1 MRFINYATF
10 ADDQRKLG
18 DLQPAHASY
27 LASLLAEGKLAAAGS
42 FSDGTGELQVY
53 ELDSAE
59 TARAVVA
66 ADPLEAGGAVAG
78 SELKPWDVIMAGD
91 GLGPVQRETHYHRAE
106 VDGID
111 VFYRAAG
118 PPDAPVLLL
127 LHGFPTS
134 SRMFRDLIPRLSDAY
149 RVIAPD
155 YPGFGHSGVPDRVD
169 FGYTFDHLADVI
181 DKLLGQLQV
190 GQFAIYVMDF
200 GGPVGFRLALRHP
213 ARLTAIIAQN
223 APLYPEEPRGWWE
236 TIGQYWADGS
246 AEHRDAVRASLE
258 LDSLRRQY
266 LYGVTDPSRVD
277 PDNWVIDKA
286 LIDRPGVDE
295 IMLDLLYDIR
305 NNVPVF
311 EAMQQFIRERRPPTL
326 VATGANDEIFP
337 EPVVRQILADHPEAE
352 YHALDTGHF
361 ALEDSGAEIAGLMRD
376 FLRRALAPS

>member
-295 IMLDLLYDIR
+295 IMIDLLYDIR